1 MLFYTKS
8 VMNNRDWISFINS
21 LKTGNLIEDKVKA
34 KLLLEKELIDSIKKR
49 IPNEKFGILFSG
61 GVDSSTLALICK
73 KFTTN
78 FICYTVGFKDSQD
91 VLYAKKAAKEL
102 KLNLKIKILELE
114 NIEKIT
120 KKLIKILDKR
130 DIVSISVGLVTY
142 FAMELAK
149 TDGINT
155 VFTGLGSE
163 EIFAGYQRHKEAV
176 DVNKECWNGLL
187 MMYERD
193 FKRDIPIA
201 DSLKMKVET
210 PFLDENVIKTAMQIP
225 GKFKIGTE
233 NKLILREI
241 SNELGLKKEFA
252 FRKKKAAQYGSNF
265 IKALDKI
272 SKKNGFKYKKDYF
285 DSLK

>member
-1 MLFYTKS
+1 
-8 VMNNRDWISFINS
+8 MNNRDWISFINS